1 MTSSQHRT
9 LKAVFE
15 SPTRADIRWADVESL
30 FKALG
35 ADIIERRG
43 SRVCIVLNGVPSVF
57 HRPHPERIAGK
68 KMVESVRAMLK
79 AMGIEP

>member
-1 MTSSQHRT
+1 MTSKQRRT
-9 LKAVFE
+9 LVAVFE

-30 FKALG
+30 FTALG
-35 ADIIERRG
+35 ADIVERRG
-43 SRVCIVLNGVPSVF
+43 SRVCIVLKGVASVF

-79 AMGIEP
+79 SVGIEP